1 MLEEMK
7 FCKDCGCLLGTRD
20 TLGQQRFN
28 RIQRCEECQKIHRAA
43 QKAAY
48 QREYR
53 ADGRTIRRL
62 QKQQI
67 LELEKAN
74 MVLQQLYNLKVEELE
89 QERKKHGQEI

>member
-1 MLEEMK
+1 MSDMK

-53 ADGRTIRRL
+53 KDGRTVRRL

-67 LELEKAN
+67 LKLQKAN
-74 MVLQQLYNLKVEELE
+74 MVLQKLYELKVEELE
-89 QERKKHGQEI
+89 QERKKHGQEV

>member
-1 MLEEMK
+1 MSDMK

-28 RIQRCEECQKIHRAA
+28 RIQRCEECQKIHRAV
-43 QKAAY
+43 QKASY

-53 ADGRTIRRL
+53 KDGRTVRRL

-67 LELEKAN
+67 LKLEKAN
-74 MVLQQLYNLKVEELE
+74 MVLQKLYELKVEELE
-89 QERKKHGQEI
+89 QERKRHGQEV

>member
-1 MLEEMK
+1 MSDMK

-43 QKAAY
+43 QKAVY

-53 ADGRTIRRL
+53 KDGRTVRRL

-74 MVLQQLYNLKVEELE
+74 MVLQKLYELKVEELE
-89 QERKKHGQEI
+89 QERKRHGQEV

>member
-53 ADGRTIRRL
+53 TDGRMVRRL

-67 LELEKAN
+67 LELQKAN
-74 MVLQQLYNLKVEELE
+74 QALMQLNRSLREELK
-89 QERKKHGQEI
+89 QERKKHGQEV

>member
-53 ADGRTIRRL
+53 ADGRTVRRL

-67 LELEKAN
+67 LELQKAN
-74 MVLQQLYNLKVEELE
+74 QALMQLNRSLREELK
-89 QERKKHGQEI
+89 QERKKHGQEV